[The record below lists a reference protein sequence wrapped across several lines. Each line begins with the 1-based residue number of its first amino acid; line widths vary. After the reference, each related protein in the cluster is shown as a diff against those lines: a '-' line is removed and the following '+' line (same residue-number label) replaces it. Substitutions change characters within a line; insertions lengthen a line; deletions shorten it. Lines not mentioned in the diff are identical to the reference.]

1 MPHSKKI
8 LLVEGESDK
17 GFFEGI
23 CKKIILIH
31 PYKLPHQKNWV
42 VRIIQKKVF

>member
-1 MPHSKKI
+1 MIHSKKI

-23 CKKIILIH
+23 CKKNNLDTSVQVA
-31 PYKLPHQKNWV
+31 PQKNWV